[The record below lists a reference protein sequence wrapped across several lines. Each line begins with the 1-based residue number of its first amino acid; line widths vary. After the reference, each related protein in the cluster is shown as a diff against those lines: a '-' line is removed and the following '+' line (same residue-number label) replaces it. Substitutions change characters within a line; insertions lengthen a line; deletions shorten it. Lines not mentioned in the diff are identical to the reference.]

1 MTKKYLQVT
10 TSEELTAA
18 MARVRAAQEK
28 FASYTQ
34 EQVDKIF
41 LAAATAAN
49 PAAPKA
55 ADDDQDI
62 FNLFRRLLLNIC
74 NPVGFVRVAL
84 CPKEAT
90 I

>member
-1 MTKKYLQVT
+1 MKNITPITNPDQLR
-10 TSEELTAA
+10 EAI
-18 MARVRAAQEK
+18 ARCRAAQAE
-28 FASYTQ
+28 FSTFNQ

-62 FNLFRRLLLNIC
+62 FNLFRR
-74 NPVGFVRVAL
+74 
-84 CPKEAT
+84 
-90 I
+90 